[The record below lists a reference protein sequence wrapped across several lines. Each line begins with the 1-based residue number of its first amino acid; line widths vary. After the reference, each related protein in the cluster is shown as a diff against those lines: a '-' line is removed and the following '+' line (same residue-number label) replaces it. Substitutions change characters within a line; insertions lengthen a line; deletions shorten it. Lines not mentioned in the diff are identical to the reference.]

1 MSYFYILILTNQ
13 TMVEI
18 REVVSNKNIKQF
30 VDFPY
35 KLYKNNPYW
44 VPPIKKEEA
53 KQLKPNENP
62 AFDFC
67 DAKFWLAFKQGKV
80 VGRIAAIINHDYNKI
95 IGRKMGRMSRLE
107 FIDDPEVSEK
117 LLQTAENFLKEKGM
131 EAVHGP
137 LGFTN
142 FDNQGLLIE
151 GFEYI
156 PSIASVMHFPYFQKH
171 IEQRGY
177 KKENDWIEFRLKIE
191 EVPEKATRLANIIAK
206 RNNLELVSF
215 KEKSELKIYLKEI
228 FELLNDAFEELPYVA
243 PFSGKMIEY
252 SAKKYLDVLQPKY
265 IFVIKK
271 EGKILAFIVGMPSL
285 SKAMQKVNGKLFPF
299 GFIHIRNALKKPS
312 VMDLLL
318 TGVDP
323 NYQKLGLPAILISE
337 LQKQMIAN
345 GVEYVETT
353 GMFESNTKGI
363 TTWKNYDHVQHKRRR
378 CYIKEL

>member
-1 MSYFYILILTNQ
+1 
-13 TMVEI
+13 MVEI
-18 REVVSNKNIKQF
+18 REVVSGKDIRQF

-35 KLYKNNPYW
+35 KLYKDNPYW
-44 VPPIKKEEA
+44 VPPLKKEET
-53 KQLKPNENP
+53 KQLKQNENP

-151 GFEYI
+151 GFEYL
-156 PSIASVMHFPYFQKH
+156 PSIASVMHFPYYQKH

-299 GFIHIRNALKKPS
+299 GFIHIRNALKKPG

-363 TTWKNYDHVQHKRRR
+363 TTWKNYDHIQHKRRR